1 MEAPYVASATS
12 KGGRSGHVRSES
24 GFIDQAVVVPT
35 EFGGPGGATNPEELF
50 AAGYASCFLSA
61 LGLLAAKR
69 EIDTTEA
76 TVTADVGLVLE
87 GGGLDLRVELVV
99 RLPGVERELAEK
111 LVSRAHDVCPYSRA
125 TRGNIPVDLM
135 IAEPVAA

>member
-1 MEAPYVASATS
+1 MDAAYVASATS

-24 GFIDQAVVVPT
+24 GFVDQAVVVPV

-61 LGLLAAKR
+61 LGLLAGKR

-76 TVTADVGLVLE
+76 TVTANVGLAFE
-87 GGGLDLRVELVV
+87 GGGLDLKVELVI
-99 RLPGVERELAEK
+99 RLPGVERAMAEK

-125 TRGNIPVDLM
+125 TRGNIPVELT
-135 IAEPVAA
+135 IAEPAAA